1 MFLNPL
7 PHLLARPGPFERM
20 GVHPIILGP
29 GLPHVINELGPT
41 APRSPLEVV
50 VTECAEQQLRLIE
63 PRGMDRSEATPPP
76 ARTARQVVLRLGS
89 CMGRVVIVDQVDT
102 AQVTMPLSE
111 RPQLPDV
118 AISALRLKARRLHP
132 SAVNDQEDQDVDRP
146 VPGVIELALRD
157 RAGNRMSDRMTF
169 QDLEAGLLIGT
180 DHPEAPPG
188 QPLGVGVAPE
198 DLFGTLLEPG
208 VDPRRPPIPSAM
220 RLEVDLIEDRLDR
233 PIADGR
239 YDSILD
245 RLAGQIL
252 ARPVGDVQALGNRL
266 QAGQLN
272 DLGALQGGKSGPVAR
287 SVGVVPG
294 GRASPS
300 SRSDGRSSKWLMDR
314 TGSGS
319 PGVGSAPPQ
328 RRPGGSE
335 PVGFDTRAVTD
346 SERSVGG

>member
-1 MFLNPL
+1 MESRSKVSSRSSLQRSEAVFTTKKPGNLAVRPPFWGKIRQYLRNLAGREESNARNSESVFLNPL

-146 VPGVIELALRD
+146 VPGVIELAL
-157 RAGNRMSDRMTF
+157 
-169 QDLEAGLLIGT
+169 
-180 DHPEAPPG
+180 
-188 QPLGVGVAPE
+188 
-198 DLFGTLLEPG
+198 
-208 VDPRRPPIPSAM
+208 
-220 RLEVDLIEDRLDR
+220 
-233 PIADGR
+233 
-239 YDSILD
+239 
-245 RLAGQIL
+245 
-252 ARPVGDVQALGNRL
+252 
-266 QAGQLN
+266 
-272 DLGALQGGKSGPVAR
+272 
-287 SVGVVPG
+287 
-294 GRASPS
+294 
-300 SRSDGRSSKWLMDR
+300 
-314 TGSGS
+314 
-319 PGVGSAPPQ
+319 
-328 RRPGGSE
+328 
-335 PVGFDTRAVTD
+335 
-346 SERSVGG
+346 